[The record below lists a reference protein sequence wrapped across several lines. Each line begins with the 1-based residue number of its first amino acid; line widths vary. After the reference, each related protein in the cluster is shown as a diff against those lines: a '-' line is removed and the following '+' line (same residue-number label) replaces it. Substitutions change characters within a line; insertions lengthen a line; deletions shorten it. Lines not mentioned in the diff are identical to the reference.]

1 MAIQP
6 YVGNHKEWDHVGSI
20 TPDFEISEG
29 VRPAEEFKPAAW
41 LPVGRYDKHYEEYF
55 VISAGKIV
63 ALDNDG
69 RVVPAQYA
77 DGDVDVVYTAEDVA
91 AGTIDVTTG
100 VAVTGAVT
108 YGVDTVDGTPG
119 FMGRTGEAMAV
130 SNHIGVAPY
139 NYWQWAGGDGFNP
152 AQYRKHNHNLQHQ
165 VAVLCDYYVELP
177 LVPLLVAAEDLS
189 IGTQDAGGANIYDF
203 TTVGLDLAK
212 NTARTPITFEA
223 GAATAGDVALVL
235 AADRFIDE
243 VASRAGILV
252 AGDYYIDYATGLIS
266 VYGTAAQSVD
276 FNAGAEYAIVAYT
289 YSAGTAPSTY
299 ASAIGDLQP
308 GQFVK
313 ADVDSNYIFWDT
325 SADKI
330 ELIVGQILAVDDRFP
345 KDALDKVR
353 TAYAGLGVEKQMP
366 GSANGGV
373 PANISYSGAAN
384 AVVRINLINR

>member
-29 VRPAEEFKPAAW
+29 IRPAEEFKPAAW

-69 RVVPAQYA
+69 RVVPAGYA
-77 DGDVDVVYTAEDVA
+77 VGDPNIVYTDNDVTE
-91 AGTIDVTTG
+91 GTIDVRTG
-100 VAVTGAVT
+100 AAVTAAATFAVS
-108 YGVDTVDGTPG
+108 TVTA
-119 FMGRTGEAMAV
+119 FLGRTGEALAI

-165 VAVLCDYYVELP
+165 VAVLCDYYVEVPHVP
-177 LVPLLVAAEDLS
+177 LVQAAEALATFVEGEANQYSAAALS
-189 IGTQDAGGANIYDF
+189 
-203 TTVGLDLAK
+203 VLPAK
-212 NTARTPITFEA
+212 NTPRTPFAFTEGI
-223 GAATAGDVALVL
+223 GAPGDVAT
-235 AADRFIDE
+235 RFVNE
-243 VASRAGILV
+243 VASIGNVIS
-252 AGDYYIDYATGLIS
+252 AGDYHVDYTTGVVT
-266 VYGTAAQSVD
+266 VYSTAAIGD
-276 FNAGAEYAIVAYT
+276 TDYEMAFYAYT
-289 YSAGTAPSTY
+289 AGSAPSTY
-299 ASAIGDLQP
+299 ASATGAIVPGD
-308 GQFVK
+308 FVM
-313 ADVDSNYIFWDT
+313 ADADSNYVVWNGT
-325 SADKI
+325 NV
-330 ELIVGQILAVDDRFP
+330 EEIVGQVLAVDNRFP

-353 TAYAGLGVEKQMP
+353 TAYEGLGVEKQMP

>member
-41 LPVGRYDKHYEEYF
+41 LPVGRFDKHYEEYF

-77 DGDVDVVYTAEDVA
+77 GSVNIVYTDADVE
-91 AGTIDVTTG
+91 AGTIDISTG
-100 VAVTGAVT
+100 VAVTAAVT
-108 YGVDTVDGTPG
+108 YATGDIDGTPG
-119 FMGRTGEAMAV
+119 FQGRAGEALVV
-130 SNHIGVAPY
+130 SSHIGVAPY

-203 TTVGLDLAK
+203 TTVGLDLAS

-223 GAATAGDVALVL
+223 GTATAGDVAVVL
-235 AADRFIDE
+235 AADRFVDE

-252 AGDYYIDYATGLIS
+252 AGDYYIDYVTGLIS
-266 VYGTAAQSVD
+266 VYGTVGEAAD

-289 YSAGTAPSTY
+289 YSAGSAPTTY
-299 ASAIGDLQP
+299 ASAIGDLKP
-308 GQFVK
+308 GQFVM
-313 ADVDSNYIFWDT
+313 ADADSNYIVWNGT
-325 SADKI
+325 N
-330 ELIVGQILAVDDRFP
+330 EYEIVGQILAVDTRFP

-373 PANISYSGAAN
+373 PHNISYSGAAN
-384 AVVRINLINR
+384 AVVRVNLINR

>member
-29 VRPAEEFKPAAW
+29 IRPAEEFKPAAW

-69 RVVPAQYA
+69 RVVPAGYA
-77 DGDVDVVYTAEDVA
+77 VGDPNIVYTDNDVTE
-91 AGTIDVTTG
+91 GTIDVRTG
-100 VAVTGAVT
+100 AAVTAAATFAVS
-108 YGVDTVDGTPG
+108 TVTA
-119 FMGRTGEAMAV
+119 FLGRTGEALAI

-165 VAVLCDYYVELP
+165 VAVLCDYYVE
-177 LVPLLVAAEDLS
+177 VPYVPLVAAAADLS
-189 IGTQDAGGANIYDF
+189 VGTIDAGGANIYDF
-203 TTVGLDLAK
+203 TTVGTNVAK
-212 NTARTPITFEA
+212 NTARTPITFGE
-223 GAATAGDVALVL
+223 GATVTPPATAG
-235 AADRFIDE
+235 ADRFLNE
-243 VASRAGILV
+243 VASRANIISAGDWYLDYTTGIL
-252 AGDYYIDYATGLIS
+252 S
-266 VYGTAAQSVD
+266 VYGTAAESDD
-276 FNAGAEYAIVAYT
+276 FNEVGDYTITCYKYTAG
-289 YSAGTAPSTY
+289 SAPSTY
-299 ASAIGDLQP
+299 ASATGALVPGD
-308 GQFVK
+308 FVM
-313 ADVDSNYIFWDT
+313 ADADSNYVVWNGT
-325 SADKI
+325 AV
-330 ELIVGQILAVDDRFP
+330 EEIVGQVLAVDDRYP

-353 TAYAGLGVEKQMP
+353 TAYEGLGVEKQMP
-366 GSANGGV
+366 GTANGGV